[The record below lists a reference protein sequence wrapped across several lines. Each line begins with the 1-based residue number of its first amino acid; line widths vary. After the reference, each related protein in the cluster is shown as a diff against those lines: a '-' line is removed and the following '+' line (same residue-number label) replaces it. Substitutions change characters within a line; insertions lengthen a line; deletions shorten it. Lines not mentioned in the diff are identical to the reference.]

1 MKYFLLWNKQTNA
14 MVIDTRVR
22 AGWKTENKVEA
33 SSWIE
38 AKKLLGFELSPLQQ
52 RLLDEKDN
60 RAEISRRTIQHKQ
73 DARTELW
80 PTDSELFDRLEALE
94 DSGECV

>member
-22 AGWKTENKVEA
+22 TGWKTENKVEA

-73 DARTELW
+73 DAGAELW
-80 PTDSELFDRLEALE
+80 LAHRELLDGIEALQAA
-94 DSGECV
+94 GERV